1 MARYFEKISFEQF
14 KKDIVDD
21 RTLYDDFELPKR
33 KTKCSAGYDLAAL
46 EDFVLKPGERK
57 VVGTGIKYVSPED
70 EMFMILIRSS
80 LGFKYNIR
88 LCNQVGIIESDYYN
102 NPSNEGHVMI
112 AIQNEG
118 KEDFIVHKKDRIAQG
133 IFVKFLTIDNEEEVM
148 TIRTGGM
155 GSTDSK

>member
-14 KKDIVDD
+14 KKDISDD
-21 RTLYDDFELPKR
+21 RTLYESYELPKR
-33 KTKCSAGYDLAAL
+33 KTKCSAGYDLASL
-46 EDFVLKPGERK
+46 EDFTLKPGERK
-57 VVGTGIKYVSPED
+57 IMGTGIKYVSPED

-118 KEDFIVHKKDRIAQG
+118 KEDFVVKKGDRIAQG
-133 IFVKFLTIDNEEEVM
+133 IFAKFMTIDNEEEINE
-148 TIRTGGM
+148 TRTGGM
-155 GSTDSK
+155 GSTDKK